1 MTSKY
6 KSKNCFKI
14 HPKSP
19 EKEDKS
25 IETLG
30 PGTYNT
36 NLSSTGKQVLARNKT
51 EKSFIFSKKTRE
63 TIADTTLSPGP
74 GAYKHYSIFGLL

>member
-1 MTSKY
+1 MISKY

-19 EKEDKS
+19 EKDAKT
-25 IETLG
+25 IEILG

-36 NLSSTGKQVLARNKT
+36 NLSSTGKQILARNKT
-51 EKSFIFSKKTRE
+51 
-63 TIADTTLSPGP
+63 
-74 GAYKHYSIFGLL
+74 